1 MSRVTNGLVM
11 SLALGVLSSPVMAE
25 GVDISGFLTT
35 SLVMLDT
42 DNDGV
47 TYNNG
52 AITDEARFDNPDSR
66 LGLQFTGSINDYMD
80 ATAQL
85 IAKGRGGNDSIST
98 DWAFV
103 SINATSDTQVRTGK
117 LKLSTFLISDYI
129 EVGYAYPW
137 IRPPQEVYSLNPINT
152 LVGADVLY
160 TPTVGNTQL
169 MIQPY
174 VGSNRAST
182 YVSPALADIVPGLKT
197 GDELGFSVSNMAG
210 INLVANFEVM
220 TLRLGYLTTEVDQP
234 NFGLEGEDATF
245 ASAGLTIDWNNFVTY
260 AEYATRDESPNLEAA
275 FPDQDAYYVTLGYR
289 IGKFLPNVT
298 YANVDYGKDESPLA
312 IRQSS
317 VTAGLRYEFLD
328 GAALKFEVQQV
339 EPEEGNYG
347 LFNSKVEDAM
357 LYGVALDVIF

>member
-1 MSRVTNGLVM
+1 M
-11 SLALGVLSSPVMAE
+11 ALGAFCSPVMAE

-35 SLVMLDT
+35 SVVRLDT
-42 DNDGV
+42 DKDGV

-52 AITDEARFDNPDSR
+52 AITDQARFDNPDSR

-85 IAKGRGGNDSIST
+85 IAKGRGGNNSIST

-103 SINATSDTQVRTGK
+103 TINATSDTQVRTGK
-117 LKLSTFLISDYI
+117 LKLSSFLISDYI

-160 TPTVGNTQL
+160 TPTLGNAQL

-174 VGSNRAST
+174 VGSNRSSMT
-182 YVSPALADIVPGLKT
+182 VSQGLADIDPLLNA
-197 GDELGFSVSNMAG
+197 GDEVGFSISNMAG
-210 INLVANFEVM
+210 INLVANFDAMSFRV
-220 TLRLGYLTTEVDQP
+220 GYLATRVDQAD
-234 NFGLEGEDATF
+234 FGLEDEEATF
-245 ASAGLTIDWNNFVTY
+245 ASAGFTVDWNNIVAY
-260 AEYATRDESPNLEAA
+260 AEYATRDESENLQNA

-298 YANVDYGKDESPLA
+298 YANIDYGQDESPLA
-312 IRQSS
+312 VRQSS

-339 EPEEGNYG
+339 DPEEGNYG
-347 LFNSKVEDAM
+347 LFDSKVEDAM